1 MSGNNEHS
9 LIKESVAR
17 LFSGEMSR
25 ATLEGAEG
33 SKWPASLWRA
43 STDAG
48 LSLALAAESVGG
60 LGLGWRGSYP
70 ILHGLGYWQVP
81 IPMAETLVAT
91 HLLAAAG
98 VSTEPFRQHDAYAPI
113 ALVDEHSASALRLT
127 TVNAITGH
135 IEGTTGPVP
144 WARWCDYALIGM
156 ADGSCALVA
165 LKNNPQVHLTHGV
178 DSAGM
183 PADCLNLSSAQCVA
197 LFKTRHGHTPIRMLG
212 AATRAAMMSGA
223 MQWALEQSVRYA
235 QDRVQFGKPIGR
247 NQALQQSLALLAGEV
262 AASRMAAQAACAD
275 LDAAEFNAADLK
287 APEHATGVPGDAA
300 AKASAARF
308 SIAVAKI
315 RAGEAAGHAIA
326 ISHQVHGAMGF
337 TREHALHFATRRLWS
352 WRREFG
358 TESWWAERLGRA
370 AIARGS
376 ASLWPAITSRELDPL
391 A

>member
-1 MSGNNEHS
+1 MGDNNEHS
-9 LIKESVAR
+9 LIKDSVAR
-17 LFSGEMSR
+17 LFSGEVSR
-25 ATLEGAEG
+25 ATLERAEG
-33 SKWPASLWRA
+33 NEWPAALWQA
-43 STDAG
+43 STNAG
-48 LSLALAAESVGG
+48 LSLALAAESAGG
-60 LGLGWRGSYP
+60 LGLGWRDSYP

-81 IPMAETLVAT
+81 IPLAETLVAT

-98 VSTEPFRQHDAYAPI
+98 VSTAQVCRDGTYAPI
-113 ALVDEHSASALRLT
+113 ALVDEHTARALRLT
-127 TVNAITGH
+127 AVDATTGH
-135 IEGTTGPVP
+135 IDGTTGPVA
-144 WARWCDYALIGM
+144 WARWCDYALIGLS
-156 ADGSCALVA
+156 DGRCALVA
-165 LKNNPQVHLTHGV
+165 LKNNPQVDRVQGV

-183 PADCLNLSSAQCVA
+183 PADRLSLSSAQCVT
-197 LFKTRHGHTPIRMLG
+197 LFKTRHGHTPIRVLG
-212 AATRAAMMSGA
+212 AAARAAMMSGA
-223 MQWALEQSVRYA
+223 LQWTLEQSVRYA

-275 LDAAEFNAADLK
+275 LDAAEFKAAE
-287 APEHATGVPGDAA
+287 PATGVPADAA
-300 AKASAARF
+300 AKSAAARF
-308 SIAVAKI
+308 SVAVAKI

-358 TESWWAERLGRA
+358 TESWWAERLGQA

-391 A
+391 T